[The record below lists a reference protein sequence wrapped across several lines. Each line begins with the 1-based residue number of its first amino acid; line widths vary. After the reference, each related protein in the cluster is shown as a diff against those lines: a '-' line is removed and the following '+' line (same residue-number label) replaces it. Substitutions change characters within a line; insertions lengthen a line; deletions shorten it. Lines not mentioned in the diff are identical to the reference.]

1 MLKIT
6 LVTISIWLL
15 CEIIIIISKNIGIDI
30 KAMGLPHFNRKTFNV
45 FPISVGGIS
54 FLNVKNNI
62 YWFTNFTFLSIGCF
76 LLLNKLSNQKNFNIY
91 KYILFSWFLI
101 VSINCIQGFNY
112 GLINPITTNHPKVQI
127 IYDDYQFS
135 EQYYDKALLITNPS
149 EYIKN
154 YTSIQ
159 STDSVGVHG
168 RVHPPFTTLFYYLL
182 SKINKSPIFISLVM
196 SFISVLIY
204 LLFLYKIL
212 KMLSVK
218 YYAKLILIST
228 VIPGF
233 CIYSLSTID
242 SIIAGLNIACIYSF
256 IRGNNTKSLIL
267 CLCFLH
273 LSTLLSF
280 MTIIIYPVLYLYEL
294 YFSNSFKKSLILSL
308 GNMLL
313 LYMYNL
319 IFSYNY
325 FVGFTIASQ
334 NNNPHGFWLFND
346 PYRYFFT
353 RFESLFLI
361 ILFSSPFLIYFSYRN
376 LIKSKMYLNNP
387 LTMISIIGI
396 SVFFVFLIS
405 GVYINGET
413 DRAAQYMYFY
423 FVLPLCLGNDKLV
436 KLSYLKYLSYI
447 MFSQTLL
454 MQMFGRFFY

>member
-1 MLKIT
+1 MVFVNLIIHILKYLRLNSFWITMLKIT

-76 LLLNKLSNQKNFNIY
+76 FLLNKLSNQKNFNIY

-112 GLINPITTNHPKVQI
+112 GLINPITTDHPKVQI

-182 SKINKSPIFISLVM
+182 SKINKSPIFISLMM

-212 KMLSVK
+212 KKFSVK
-218 YYAKLILIST
+218 YLE
-228 VIPGF
+228 
-233 CIYSLSTID
+233 
-242 SIIAGLNIACIYSF
+242 N
-256 IRGNNTKSLIL
+256 
-267 CLCFLH
+267 
-273 LSTLLSF
+273 
-280 MTIIIYPVLYLYEL
+280 
-294 YFSNSFKKSLILSL
+294 
-308 GNMLL
+308 
-313 LYMYNL
+313 
-319 IFSYNY
+319 
-325 FVGFTIASQ
+325 
-334 NNNPHGFWLFND
+334 
-346 PYRYFFT
+346 
-353 RFESLFLI
+353 
-361 ILFSSPFLIYFSYRN
+361 
-376 LIKSKMYLNNP
+376 
-387 LTMISIIGI
+387 
-396 SVFFVFLIS
+396 
-405 GVYINGET
+405 
-413 DRAAQYMYFY
+413 
-423 FVLPLCLGNDKLV
+423 
-436 KLSYLKYLSYI
+436 
-447 MFSQTLL
+447 
-454 MQMFGRFFY
+454 